1 MPCHWT
7 KYSVN
12 RACNSELSVADE
24 KLVVFVLLKLR
35 AAQAAKEST
44 ARDKEEV
51 ERTVAAGFSGLVGG
65 NGEAN

>member
-1 MPCHWT
+1 
-7 KYSVN
+7 
-12 RACNSELSVADE
+12 VADE